1 MWHLELDDHDLLKE
15 IINTEQLTALYQP
28 IVDLNSAEIFGYE
41 GLIRGPSD
49 SPLHSPISL
58 LKVAARCGLQYE
70 TEQLCHKVL
79 IESFQQ
85 MHLPGRLFLNI
96 SPDILVQR
104 SLIEGAGSMGLYQCG
119 LEASQIV
126 IELTE
131 GERIV
136 DYGPEKLSQ
145 AVSQCCSEGFSVA
158 IDDLGEGFSSLRLWS
173 ELRPAFV
180 KIDRHFV
187 QNIEH
192 DPVKAQ
198 FVRSIQEIAR
208 RAKCEVIAEGIE
220 TQSEL
225 MLIKSLG
232 VPYGQG
238 YYFARPHANPGRV
251 VSEGVVRTIKSVAI
265 SPMHGETSW
274 GRDSI
279 VARDV
284 IHRITPARMQQTNDE
299 VFHLFEENPQI
310 ESIPVV
316 QEDDVPVGLITR
328 SALFGS
334 FAQRYRHEL
343 FGKKSCTQYMDPKPL
358 LVDKTATVQ
367 EISKVLG
374 SAERRHLVQG
384 FVVTD
389 GGRYYGVAHGQDL
402 IRVITEMQIQAA
414 KYANPLT
421 QLPGNVPIHEHLDG
435 LLRSKIP
442 FCACYCDLDH
452 FKPYNDIYGFSAG
465 DAIIQLTANI
475 LASVCD
481 RDQDFLGHIGGD
493 DFIILF
499 RSTDWEAR
507 CQKALTEFGRTVRA
521 YFSQDDLDQGGYFTE
536 NRRMEKEFHELTS
549 LSIGAVAVAP
559 GLFTSYMEVSRV
571 ASGAKKQAKLM
582 PGNSFFVNR
591 RYEH

>member
-1 MWHLELDDHDLLKE
+1 MWYLESDDHDLLKE
-15 IINTEQLTALYQP
+15 IISTEQLTALYQP

-58 LKVAARCGLQYE
+58 LKAAAECGLQYKIE
-70 TEQLCHKVL
+70 RLCHKVL
-79 IESFQQ
+79 IEAFMQQ
-85 MHLPGRLFLNI
+85 RLPGRLFLNV

-104 SLIEGAGSMGLYQCG
+104 SLMEDAEGMGLYQG
-119 LEASQIV
+119 ALDTSQIV

-136 DYGPEKLSQ
+136 DYGPEKLSH
-145 AVSQCCSEGFSVA
+145 AVTQCCNEGYSVA

-220 TQSEL
+220 THSEL
-225 MLIKSLG
+225 MLINSLG

-238 YYFARPHANPGRV
+238 YYFARPHATPGNV
-251 VSEGVVRTIKSVAI
+251 VPENVVRTIKSVTV

-284 IHRITPARMQQTNDE
+284 IHRITPATTRQTNDE

-374 SAERRHLVQG
+374 SAERRHLMQG
-384 FVVTD
+384 FIVTD
-389 GGRYYGVAHGQDL
+389 SGRYYGVAHGQDL

-435 LLRSKIP
+435 LLRSKAP

-481 RDQDFLGHIGGD
+481 RDLDFLGHIGGD

-499 RSTDWEAR
+499 RSPDWEAR
-507 CQKALTEFGRTVRA
+507 CQKALSEFGRAVRA
-521 YFSQDDLDQGGYFTE
+521 YFSREDLERGGYFTE
-536 NRRMEKEFHELTS
+536 NRRLEKEFHDLTS
-549 LSIGAVAVAP
+549 LSIGAVVVPP

-582 PGNSFFVNR
+582 PGNSLFVNR
-591 RYEH
+591 RYER